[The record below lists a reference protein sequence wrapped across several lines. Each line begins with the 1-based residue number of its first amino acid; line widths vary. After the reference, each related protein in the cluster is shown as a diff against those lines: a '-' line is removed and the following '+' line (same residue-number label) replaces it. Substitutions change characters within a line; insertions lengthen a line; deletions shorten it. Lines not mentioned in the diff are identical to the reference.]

1 MRLFG
6 TELQQAW
13 KHKSFFLQKN
23 SPHLL
28 FGAGVIGVIGSTVLA
43 CKATLK
49 LDETLLEGKKELA
62 RVRAANL
69 EGYSEKDRA
78 RDVTV
83 VITKTSMKVVK
94 LYGPSILLGA
104 ASIGALTKSHS
115 ILAQRNTAI
124 TAAYAAVEAAFE
136 KYRERVVTK
145 YGEDV
150 DLELRYGV
158 EEVEEVDEKTG
169 KTKKVKQVALGEPS
183 MYARFFDPTSR
194 SWSKDPE
201 VNNVFIRAH
210 QRYANDLLISRGH
223 VFLNEVYDM
232 LGLDRSTAGA
242 AVGWLHTPDSDRG
255 DNYIDFGLFNADESV
270 RAFMNRQEGSVLLDF
285 NVDGV
290 IWDKIDTPREALS
303 WQNP

>member
-169 KTKKVKQVALGEPS
+169 KTKKVKQVALG
-183 MYARFFDPTSR
+183 
-194 SWSKDPE
+194 
-201 VNNVFIRAH
+201 
-210 QRYANDLLISRGH
+210 
-223 VFLNEVYDM
+223 
-232 LGLDRSTAGA
+232 
-242 AVGWLHTPDSDRG
+242 
-255 DNYIDFGLFNADESV
+255 
-270 RAFMNRQEGSVLLDF
+270 
-285 NVDGV
+285 
-290 IWDKIDTPREALS
+290 
-303 WQNP
+303 